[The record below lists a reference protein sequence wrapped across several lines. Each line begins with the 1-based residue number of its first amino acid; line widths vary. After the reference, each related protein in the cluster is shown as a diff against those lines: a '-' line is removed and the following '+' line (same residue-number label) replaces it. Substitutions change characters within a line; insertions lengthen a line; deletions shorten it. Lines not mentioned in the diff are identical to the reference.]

1 MMRPLGRGV
10 VALLLIGSM
19 ATACTRAVE
28 VPREQFESTS
38 QAHNVSHRI
47 TMTDGSRYVIKQF
60 TVTDSTITIVEL
72 NQADERYKH
81 VALPMFLRRADVK
94 SIERMELDPGKSFF
108 LVAPIGLAI
117 LLVVDW
123 ANSPPILN

>member
-1 MMRPLGRGV
+1 MMRRFGRGV

-19 ATACTRAVE
+19 VTGCTRAVE

-108 LVAPIGLAI
+108 VVVPIGLAVI
-117 LLVVDW
+117 WIVVL
-123 ANSPPILN
+123 ATSPPLVD